1 MFIGAGYIAMEF
13 ASIARAAGSEVT
25 IVEYSDHA
33 LSGFDSEYSQEV
45 VRDMINKGI
54 KFDFNQRVSQVIS
67 TENNQYILETA
78 QGKKYTTEYV
88 MDTTGRIPNIAN
100 LGLDAANVEY
110 NNHGVVVNDYLQTS
124 NVNIYASGD
133 VIDKLIPRLTPT
145 ATFESN
151 YIARIL
157 LGDSNPIKYPVVP
170 SVAFTLPRLAQVGVT
185 VGMAKND
192 QQLKIYEI
200 PYGKL
205 MRFQTLND
213 ENAKIKII
221 LNKDKRL
228 VGASI
233 IGDFAP
239 EIINDLVQVINHQY
253 TSEDIQN
260 QIFAFPTHSGILL
273 PMIAQYL
280 A

>member
-1 MFIGAGYIAMEF
+1 
-13 ASIARAAGSEVT
+13 
-25 IVEYSDHA
+25 
-33 LSGFDSEYSQEV
+33 
-45 VRDMINKGI
+45 
-54 KFDFNQRVSQVIS
+54 
-67 TENNQYILETA
+67 
-78 QGKKYTTEYV
+78 
-88 MDTTGRIPNIAN
+88 
-100 LGLDAANVEY
+100 
-110 NNHGVVVNDYLQTS
+110 
-124 NVNIYASGD
+124 
-133 VIDKLIPRLTPT
+133 
-145 ATFESN
+145 
-151 YIARIL
+151 
-157 LGDSNPIKYPVVP
+157 
-170 SVAFTLPRLAQVGVT
+170 
-185 VGMAKND
+185 
-192 QQLKIYEI
+192 
-200 PYGKL
+200 